1 MFDNCLTSQCTGE
14 SLKVLTKIKTK
25 GFCKCLTS
33 DSPQPPSPKCI
44 HCTGESLKPATSDNN
59 CASNPDTIK
68 PYLFIWKFANQPF
81 SLTPIWMYG
90 ITQQHTFIC
99 NELQFDRFFFLVFFF
114 LVFSCAAAA
123 DSVDY
128 FLVLI
133 FLCTAWLLLITGGS
147 SNRLCPISNRVC
159 KAVSS
164 IFSDFCFQYFFFPG
178 TFTGG

>member
-114 LVFSCAAAA
+114 FS
-123 DSVDY
+123 
-128 FLVLI
+128 F
-133 FLCTAWLLLITGGS
+133 FLCCCCWFCWLLFGADFFVYCLASADYRWELKPALSYQQSRLQSRLIH
-147 SNRLCPISNRVC
+147 
-159 KAVSS
+159 
-164 IFSDFCFQYFFFPG
+164 IFRFFFQYFFFPG

>member
-44 HCTGESLKPATSDNN
+44 HWTGESLKPATSDNN
-59 CASNPDTIK
+59 CASNPDTSSPIF
-68 PYLFIWKFANQPF
+68 LFANLQIKLFHWLQWGCMGSQSNTPVFAKIAIWQICLF
-81 SLTPIWMYG
+81 SFLNFFPI
-90 ITQQHTFIC
+90 
-99 NELQFDRFFFLVFFF
+99 
-114 LVFSCAAAA
+114 CAAAA

-128 FLVLI
+128 F
-133 FLCTAWLLLITGGS
+133 FLCTACLLLITGGS

>member
-1 MFDNCLTSQCTGE
+1 MHWWVAQGIDENQNKRFLQM
-14 SLKVLTKIKTK
+14 
-25 GFCKCLTS
+25 S
-33 DSPQPPSPKCI
+33 DFWQPPAPQPQV
-44 HCTGESLKPATSDNN
+44 HTLHRWVAQTGHLWQQLRIQPRHNQALPFYLKICKST
-59 CASNPDTIK
+59 
-68 PYLFIWKFANQPF
+68 LFIDSNLDVWDHTATHLYLQWIAIWQIFLFSFLNFFPF
-81 SLTPIWMYG
+81 
-90 ITQQHTFIC
+90 
-99 NELQFDRFFFLVFFF
+99 
-114 LVFSCAAAA
+114 CAAAA

>member
-1 MFDNCLTSQCTGE
+1 MHWWVAQGIDENQNKRFLQM
-14 SLKVLTKIKTK
+14 
-25 GFCKCLTS
+25 S
-33 DSPQPPSPKCI
+33 DFWQPPAPQPQV
-44 HCTGESLKPATSDNN
+44 HTLHRWVAQTGHLWQQLRIQPRHNQALPFYLKICKST
-59 CASNPDTIK
+59 
-68 PYLFIWKFANQPF
+68 LFI
-81 SLTPIWMYG
+81 PIWMYG

-99 NELQFDRFFFLVFFF
+99 NELQFDRFFFLVFFSS
-114 LVFSCAAAA
+114 VFSCAAAA

>member
-44 HCTGESLKPATSDNN
+44 HWTGESLKPATSDNN
-59 CASNPDTIK
+59 CASNPDTSSPIF
-68 PYLFIWKFANQPF
+68 LFANLQIKLFHWLQWGCMGSQSNTPVFAKIAIWQICLFSFLNFFPF
-81 SLTPIWMYG
+81 
-90 ITQQHTFIC
+90 
-99 NELQFDRFFFLVFFF
+99 
-114 LVFSCAAAA
+114 CAAAA

-128 FLVLI
+128 FFLLI
-133 FLCTAWLLLITGGS
+133 FFVYCLASADYRWELKPALSYQQSRLQSRLIQIF
-147 SNRLCPISNRVC
+147 RFLFPI
-159 KAVSS
+159 
-164 IFSDFCFQYFFFPG
+164 FFVPG